1 MIELG
6 CVIPVISEILS
17 LFGIPGYWGVLA
29 GLSFRYCR
37 SLGLGLVKGR
47 TAFILSF
54 RKNRIF
60 LQEKKRS
67 YLTFKCKLIMGYCW
81 LSMFFFFKDHLR

>member
-60 LQEKKRS
+60 LQEKKKVVFDIQVQA
-67 YLTFKCKLIMGYCW
+67 YHGLLLAFYVFL
-81 LSMFFFFKDHLR
+81 F